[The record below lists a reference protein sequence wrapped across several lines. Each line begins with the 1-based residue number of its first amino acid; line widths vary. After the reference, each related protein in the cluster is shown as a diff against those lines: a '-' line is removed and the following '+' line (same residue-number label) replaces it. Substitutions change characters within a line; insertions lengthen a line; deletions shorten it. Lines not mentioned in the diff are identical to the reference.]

1 MIHVEEPKYVGMRL
15 CMMFLSMR
23 DKNSLIYMYCHVNRD
38 NLVSGVKISNEI
50 NEDNLHWYLIDRR
63 C

>member
-1 MIHVEEPKYVGMRL
+1 
-15 CMMFLSMR
+15 MMFLSMR